1 MTSPRFRCTA
11 VVVLALVLA
20 ACSPF
25 KGMREIPRAQVN
37 VAAPPDQAA
46 IVFMRWKTGGAL
58 STSLFELRE
67 PPDRFIGILVS
78 ESRLL
83 YLTAPGRTRFMVVG
97 HSASFL
103 DADLAAGKTYYVAI
117 VPGDAAGEL
126 FVLRPLRGPDFQT
139 REATSCASVCS
150 WLVNGE
156 RSERWARAQANS
168 IQRKKE
174 RYLPEW
180 EQRPNRP
187 MLLATDGR

>member
-1 MTSPRFRCTA
+1 MTSPRFRRTA
-11 VVVLALVLA
+11 VVVLALVLG

-25 KGMREIPRAQVN
+25 KGMREVPPGHVD
-37 VAAPPDQAA
+37 VGAPADQAA

-78 ESRLL
+78 ESRLR
-83 YLTAPGRTRFMVVG
+83 YLTAPGRTRFMVIG
-97 HSASFL
+97 HTASFL
-103 DADLAAGKTYYVAI
+103 DADLAAGKTYDVGI
-117 VPGDAAGEL
+117 VPGDIGEEL
-126 FVLRPLRGPDFQT
+126 FVLRPLRDRDLQT

-150 WLVNGE
+150 WLVNGP
-156 RSERWARAQANS
+156 RSERWARAQASS

-180 EQRPNRP
+180 EQRANKAV
-187 MLLATDGR
+187 LLATDGR

>member
-1 MTSPRFRCTA
+1 MTSPRFRCIA
-11 VVVLALVLA
+11 VVVLALVLG
-20 ACSPF
+20 ACSLY
-25 KGMREIPRAQVN
+25 KGMREVPPAQVN

-46 IVFMRWKTGGAL
+46 IVFLRWKTGGAL

-97 HSASFL
+97 HTASFL
-103 DADLAAGKTYYVAI
+103 DADLAAGRTYYVG
-117 VPGDAAGEL
+117 VLPGDGGGEL
-126 FVLRPLRGPDFQT
+126 FVLRPLRDKDLQT
-139 REATSCASVCS
+139 REAVSCASVCA
-150 WLVNGE
+150 WLTNGA
-156 RSERWARAQANS
+156 RSEQWARSQANS

-180 EQRPNRP
+180 ERRADSAV
-187 MLLATDGR
+187 LLATDGR

>member
-1 MTSPRFRCTA
+1 MTSLRSRWMA
-11 VVVLALVLA
+11 VVVLALVLG

-25 KGMREIPRAQVN
+25 KGMREVPPEQVN
-37 VAAPPDQAA
+37 VAAPPDRAA

-67 PPDRFIGILVS
+67 SPDRFIGILIS

-83 YLTAPGRTRFMVVG
+83 YLTAPGRTRFMVIG
-97 HSASFL
+97 HNASFL
-103 DADLAAGKTYYVAI
+103 DADLAAGKTYYVGI

-126 FVLRPLRGPDFQT
+126 FVLRPLRDRDLRS

-156 RSERWARAQANS
+156 RSERWARAQASS

-180 EQRPNRP
+180 EQRADKAV
-187 MLLATDGR
+187 LLATDGR

>member
-1 MTSPRFRCTA
+1 MTSPRFRCIA
-11 VVVLALVLA
+11 VVVLALVLG
-20 ACSPF
+20 ACSLY
-25 KGMREIPRAQVN
+25 KGMREVPPAHVN
-37 VAAPPDQAA
+37 VAAPPEQAA

-83 YLTAPGRTRFMVVG
+83 YLTAPGRTRFMVIG

-103 DADLAAGKTYYVAI
+103 DADLAAGKTYYVGI

-126 FVLRPLRGPDFQT
+126 FVLRPLRDKDLQT
-139 REATSCASVCS
+139 REAASCASVCA
-150 WLVNGE
+150 WLANGA
-156 RSERWARAQANS
+156 RSEQWARSQANS

-180 EQRPNRP
+180 ERRTDKAV
-187 MLLATDGR
+187 LLATDGR

>member
-1 MTSPRFRCTA
+1 MTSLRFRCMA
-11 VVVLALVLA
+11 AAVLALALG
-20 ACSPF
+20 ACSLY
-25 KGMREIPRAQVN
+25 KGMREVPPAQVN

-46 IVFMRWKTGGAL
+46 IVFTRWKTGGAL

-83 YLTAPGRTRFMVVG
+83 YLAAPGRTRFMVIG

-117 VPGDAAGEL
+117 VPGDVAGEL
-126 FVLRPLRGPDFQT
+126 FVLRPLRGADLQT
-139 REATSCASVCS
+139 REAVSCANVCS
-150 WLVNGE
+150 WLANGP
-156 RSERWARAQANS
+156 RAERWARAQASS

-174 RYLPEW
+174 RYLPDW
-180 EQRPNRP
+180 EQRADKAV
-187 MLLATDGR
+187 LLVTDGR

>member
-1 MTSPRFRCTA
+1 MA
-11 VVVLALVLA
+11 VVVLALVLG
-20 ACSPF
+20 ACSLY
-25 KGMREIPRAQVN
+25 KGMREVPPAQVN

-83 YLTAPGRTRFMVVG
+83 YLTAPGRTRFMVIG

-103 DADLAAGKTYYVAI
+103 DADLVAGKTYYVGI
-117 VPGDAAGEL
+117 VPGDSAGEV
-126 FVLRPLRGPDFQT
+126 FVLRPLRERDLQT
-139 REATSCASVCS
+139 REAASCASVCA
-150 WLVNGE
+150 WLVKGD
-156 RSERWARAQANS
+156 RSERWARGQASS

-180 EQRPNRP
+180 EQRADKAV
-187 MLLATDGR
+187 LLATDGR

>member
-1 MTSPRFRCTA
+1 MTSPRFRSLA
-11 VVVLALVLA
+11 VVVLALVLG
-20 ACSPF
+20 ACSLY
-25 KGMREIPRAQVN
+25 KGMREVPPAQVN

-46 IVFMRWKTGGAL
+46 IVFMRVKTGGAL

-103 DADLAAGKTYYVAI
+103 DADLRAGKTYYVGI
-117 VPGDAAGEL
+117 IPGDGAGKL
-126 FVLRPLRGPDFQT
+126 FVLRPLGQRDLQT
-139 REATSCASVCS
+139 REATSCAGVCP
-150 WLVNGE
+150 WLTKGD
-156 RSERWARAQANS
+156 RAERWARAQASS

-174 RYLPEW
+174 RYLPDW
-180 EQRPNRP
+180 EQRPDKAV
-187 MLLATDGR
+187 LLATDGR